1 MRNGSSLLQTF
12 NDSIMEVIVR
22 IKEFLRIMEMRATWE
37 KRIYE
42 KDQIVAC
49 IWSTLVKVANVT

>member
-1 MRNGSSLLQTF
+1 
-12 NDSIMEVIVR
+12 MEVIVR